1 MPLVIPRPL
10 SALDGHTGSS
20 GFMVAKILAECCQ
33 GLLYGPE
40 CGLGQL
46 PLAVFPTFAPVGV
59 IDCLL
64 FLGEVSGFKI
74 QYFGA
79 PPAREDQGQND
90 GPIPESNWI
99 IRDEVR

>member
-1 MPLVIPRPL
+1 MIPRPL

-20 GFMVAKILAECCQ
+20 GFMVAKILTKCFQ

-40 CGLGQL
+40 RGLGQF
-46 PLAVFPTFAPVGV
+46 PFAVFATFAPVGV
-59 IDCLL
+59 IDCFV
-64 FLGEVSGFKI
+64 FLNQVLGCQIERFS
-74 QYFGA
+74 A

-99 IRDEVR
+99 IRAYNQ